1 MTLFTCNEVF
11 YLNDE
16 SIPALCENRGAFLRN
31 NLTIK
36 IYNKTMNDWNIIW
49 NGFCDEVAVSVKKN
63 NLEKVFEENI
73 VKDFFGSLNWNR
85 LNLSL
90 REQFPIHVAHAT
102 LRADF
107 ALFIPGK
114 EKPEFIVEL
123 KRPKKQKSEDDAKQ
137 LIDYMTAKECQCS
150 FGILLL
156 GDKMEIYY
164 IDYSTANHEAAL
176 IETIRYQHDN
186 DAARQLMEVLQRDNY
201 SLHQMLEYC
210 QKRHKINK
218 SIEYWCS
225 SQGKTEIMSM
235 IIERSKLPEPLL
247 ETLRSTLVVDVH
259 RRDGLAPIVH
269 HKEEYAPSTAPAL
282 KPQKPAK
289 GGAREPK
296 VWMISASSKFFDHRK
311 CFREQGFIYWKQYNN
326 LQPGDTGYIYFSKPE
341 QAVFLKFE
349 ILECNLPFSD
359 EMLAEKKYYKKEQDF
374 EDAAK
379 HNRFYKIRLLQ
390 ESAKGVSLTA
400 MMQHGLK
407 QAPLSALNL
416 SDNMFS
422 ELLNYIEENF

>member
-1 MTLFTCNEVF
+1 
-11 YLNDE
+11 
-16 SIPALCENRGAFLRN
+16 
-31 NLTIK
+31 
-36 IYNKTMNDWNIIW
+36 MNDWNIIW
-49 NGFCDEVAVSVKKN
+49 NSFCDEVTVSVKKK
-63 NLEKVFEENI
+63 NLEIVFE
-73 VKDFFGSLNWNR
+73 KDIASEFFRALNWYR
-85 LNLSL
+85 LNKGLV
-90 REQFPIHVAHAT
+90 EQYSIKFGTAFH
-102 LRADF
+102 RADF
-107 ALFIPGK
+107 ALFALGND
-114 EKPEFIVEL
+114 KPDIIVEL
-123 KRPKKQKSEDDAKQ
+123 KRPNKKKSEADAQQ
-137 LIDYMTAKECQCS
+137 LIDYMKKEACS
-150 FGILLL
+150 YGILLL
-156 GDKMEIYY
+156 GEKLELYY
-164 IDYSTANHEAAL
+164 INYNTAHHEAL
-176 IETIRYQHDN
+176 LVETISYQHDN
-186 DAARQLMEVLQRDNY
+186 EAARQLMEVLYRDTYNADN
-201 SLHQMLEYC
+201 MAAYC
-210 QKRHKINK
+210 LKRVEINK

-359 EMLAEKKYYKKEQDF
+359 EMLAEKKYYKREQDF